1 MTLPPS
7 WAFCI
12 DVGGE
17 RAGTVTGQMNMVGA
31 FGAFA
36 TGLAFP
42 YLYSAFNSVTPF
54 FLTAVALNLAGA
66 MIWVFVRRSNQSEPE
81 VSNSAG
87 RSEARRVGKG
97 CVSTGR

>member
-66 MIWVFVRRSNQSEPE
+66 MLWV
-81 VSNSAG
+81 
-87 RSEARRVGKG
+87 RSEEHTSELQSLMRISYAVFCLTKKIIYHLQ
-97 CVSTGR
+97 S